1 MADITLEQME
11 TYVRKIGGL
20 DLRGEHY
27 RSKLESLRAVP
38 TPMEATMTPQALHKI
53 GNPLWARGYSL
64 KQLEIFEA
72 VERDLLRPNEME
84 ALYAGWDQI
93 AVAESLWEC
102 RDILEPELIKVLQ
115 EQGED
120 LMELIYRGYTVKE
133 VEII

>member
-1 MADITLEQME
+1 
-11 TYVRKIGGL
+11 
-20 DLRGEHY
+20 
-27 RSKLESLRAVP
+27 
-38 TPMEATMTPQALHKI
+38 MTPQALHKI

-72 VERDLLRPNEME
+72 VERDLLEPNEME
-84 ALYAGWDQI
+84 ALYVVWEQI
-93 AVAESLWEC
+93 AEAESLWEC
-102 RDILEPELIKVLQ
+102 RDILEPALIKVLQ